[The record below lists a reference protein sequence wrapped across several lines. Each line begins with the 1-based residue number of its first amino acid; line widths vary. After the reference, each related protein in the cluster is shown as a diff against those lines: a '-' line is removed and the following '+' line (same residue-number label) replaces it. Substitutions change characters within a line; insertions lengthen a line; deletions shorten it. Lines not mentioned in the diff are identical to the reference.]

1 MLGAALTVLFNLH
14 RSQAFLLIHNLILH
28 TILLL
33 MLEAIKLLL
42 LLVLLLYNLGLFGFL
57 TPGLE
62 NSLLYLAFLISTLLV
77 EAIVVVSIHSL
88 LFVLHLVVV
97 DFLHKTDKRML
108 TKAIEQT
115 YLLDAV
121 FIALFEGQ
129 NLVGTLLRIVDFFPS
144 LLLLLLE
151 QGNTIGQKLG
161 IPLNTD
167 EVHTG

>member
-1 MLGAALTVLFNLH
+1 
-14 RSQAFLLIHNLILH
+14 
-28 TILLL
+28 

-42 LLVLLLYNLGLFGFL
+42 LLVLLLYNLGLFGFF

-62 NSLLYLAFLISTLLV
+62 NSLLHLAFLISTLLV

-88 LFVLHLVVV
+88 LLVLHLVVV
-97 DFLHKTDKRML
+97 DFLHETDKRML
-108 TKAIEQT
+108 TKAIERT
-115 YLLDAV
+115 YLLDAI